1 MVKYPTSHF
10 VAIILCNVAAI
21 IVVMYSIFAGGFL
34 LVPKTLP
41 TEVLNST
48 QNMSNLELYRQ
59 LLKLQAM
66 SEYWYRLAHILIY
79 CWIVFCLLNLIL
91 AVYGFFGYR
100 IKKSNEATNAGEM
113 PRQR

>member
-1 MVKYPTSHF
+1 MIKYPTSQF
-10 VAIILCNVAAI
+10 GEIIICNVLALITA
-21 IVVMYSIFAGGFL
+21 MCSIYAGGFL

-41 TEVLNST
+41 AEVLNST

-66 SEYWYRLAHILIY
+66 SEFWYRQAHLYIF
-79 CWIVFCLLNLIL
+79 CWIGYCLLNLIF
-91 AVYGFFGYR
+91 AVYGFFAHR

-113 PRQR
+113 PT

>member
-1 MVKYPTSHF
+1 MNKYPSSLF
-10 VAIILCNVAAI
+10 VGIIICNVAAI
-21 IVVMYSIFAGGFL
+21 IVAVYSIFGGGFL

-41 TEVLNST
+41 AEVLNST

-66 SEYWYRLAHILIY
+66 SEYWYRLAHILLY

-91 AVYGFFGYR
+91 AVYGFCVQEN
-100 IKKSNEATNAGEM
+100 KSNAVASAEEIPT
-113 PRQR
+113 RQ